1 MRVSDIRRNTRDFDN
16 KQSQYTG
23 FGYLLV
29 GMVFNRNYMV
39 EFIFYIRKEIR
50 EMRDKFENLL
60 SK

>member
-23 FGYLLV
+23 LGYLLV